1 MSVKNFGRTGVDT
14 SESVSRASL
23 GGLMSNSYR
32 AADYEVLYET
42 ISAAAVANSKIK
54 FGCIGT
60 TVCGR
65 PIPVVTIGKNN
76 NSRAV
81 LYVGGLDG
89 ADILSPS
96 ILLRFIL
103 DYTEQIETE
112 RRLYNV
118 NLGYLYENRTVH
130 IIPML
135 NPDGYHIRRNGAD
148 GELLRER
155 LISQNGGDDFSKW
168 RFNARGADLSDSFRE
183 NVNAEPER
191 ETAALCNYIR
201 YFDEIGMVI
210 RLHADGDALR
220 YSSGEKCPPRS
231 RALGRL
237 LARMIGCRLADPE
250 EITAGGATGYGPAD
264 WFIDSFDKPAYD
276 CGCDFP
282 EIDKQQS
289 GDTFRA
295 YCAVREA
302 LVSAP
307 LLL

>member
-1 MSVKNFGRTGVDT
+1 MERKMAEKMMKRTGGMT
-14 SESVSRASL
+14 TL
-23 GGLMSNSYR
+23 GGLMTNCYR
-32 AADYEVLYET
+32 AADYEALYET
-42 ISAAAVANSKIK
+42 IAAASVANSKIC
-54 FGCIGT
+54 FGSIGT

-65 PIPVVTIGKNN
+65 PIPVVTIGKST

-81 LYVGGLDG
+81 LYVGGLDST
-89 ADILSPS
+89 DILSPS

-118 NLGYLYENRTVH
+118 NLGYLFENRTLH

-155 LISQNGGDDFSKW
+155 LISINGNEDFSEW
-168 RFNARGADLSDSFRE
+168 RFNARGADLTDSFRE
-183 NVNAEPER
+183 SVNTEMEN

-201 YFDEIGMVI
+201 YFDEIAMVI
-210 RLHADGDALR
+210 RLHSNGNSIR

-237 LARMIGCRLADPE
+237 LSRMVGCDLIDPE
-250 EITAGGATGYGPAD
+250 DARGAACGPID
-264 WFIDSFDKPAYD
+264 WYIENYNKPAYD
-276 CGCDFP
+276 CGCAIP
-282 EIDKQQS
+282 EIDIHRS
-289 GDTFRA
+289 DDTFRA
-295 YCAVREA
+295 YCAFREA

-307 LLL
+307 LLI